1 MKKFI
6 VLLSAGLLILAF
18 AATGFA
24 QDKLDFR
31 VSGMVDIQS
40 HNTVNVPGL
49 NASATPIFNSAN
61 GFYTLAWPL
70 NAAGSAV
77 PPGNL
82 TQAAINQV
90 YSIYGVPIGTPLNNL
105 NRRVSYW
112 DSRMHL
118 KFDMVMGK
126 ELSGTLMLEI
136 DANRYGGSQN
146 GPLGNSTQGGGLFY
160 GQIPGAQFREGN
172 NVGYWSTDRTALE
185 VKYMYFDVAL
195 PYLGIPVPMTVRL
208 GAQPLAIRPG
218 FFVATDGTGISG
230 GIKMIPS

>member
-70 NAAGSAV
+70 NARV
-77 PPGNL
+77 PQSL
-82 TQAAINQV
+82 
-90 YSIYGVPIGTPLNNL
+90 
-105 NRRVSYW
+105 
-112 DSRMHL
+112 
-118 KFDMVMGK
+118 
-126 ELSGTLMLEI
+126 
-136 DANRYGGSQN
+136 
-146 GPLGNSTQGGGLFY
+146 
-160 GQIPGAQFREGN
+160 
-172 NVGYWSTDRTALE
+172 
-185 VKYMYFDVAL
+185 
-195 PYLGIPVPMTVRL
+195 
-208 GAQPLAIRPG
+208 LAILRRPLL
-218 FFVATDGTGISG
+218 TRY
-230 GIKMIPS
+230 IPYMAYL